1 MFPPL
6 SCYDIYRDQVF
17 LPFLISAAGF
27 AESFA
32 DKPTAVA
39 YSGSSNGI
47 PDSLFADESGICH
60 MFWKKGSIINV
71 GVRRMSLAPKL

>member
-39 YSGSSNGI
+39 YFGSSNGI

-60 MFWKKGSIINV
+60 MFWKKPG
-71 GVRRMSLAPKL
+71 RMFCPAFIYYTRI